1 MGKYG
6 KLIYYAAVV
15 ILVLIF
21 FVMILSGKEY
31 EGAEMGLYVVL
42 GLGVIGLIAIIFSTG
57 KFLIENP
64 SNAKNMLIT
73 IGSVALVCVI
83 CYVVAPGNLS
93 PFYEEYGVT
102 SKVVSKRI
110 DMGLYLSAFLTFAAV
125 GTIIVSEV
133 ISLFRD

>member
-6 KLIYYAAVV
+6 KIIYYAAVV

-64 SNAKNMLIT
+64 SNAKKMLIT

>member
-42 GLGVIGLIAIIFSTG
+42 GLGVLGLIAIIFSTG

-64 SNAKNMLIT
+64 SNAKKMLIT

>member
-64 SNAKNMLIT
+64 SNAKKMLIT

>member
-6 KLIYYAAVV
+6 KIIYYAIVV
-15 ILVLIF
+15 VLVLIF
-21 FVMILSGKEY
+21 FGMILSGKDY
-31 EGAEMGLYVVL
+31 EGAEMGLYIVL

-64 SNAKNMLIT
+64 SNAKKMLIT
-73 IGSVALVCVI
+73 IGSVALACLI

-93 PFYEEYGVT
+93 PSYEEYGVT

-125 GTIIVSEV
+125 GSILISEG

>member
-6 KLIYYAAVV
+6 KIIYYAAVV

-31 EGAEMGLYVVL
+31 EGAEMGLYIVL
-42 GLGVIGLIAIIFSTG
+42 GLGFIGLIAIIFSTG

-64 SNAKNMLIT
+64 SNAKKMLIT

-93 PFYEEYGVT
+93 PGYEEYGVT

-110 DMGLYLSAFLTFAAV
+110 DMGLYLSAFLTFAAI
-125 GTIIVSEV
+125 GSIIVSEG

>member
-6 KLIYYAAVV
+6 KIIYYAIVV
-15 ILVLIF
+15 VLVLIF
-21 FVMILSGKEY
+21 FGMILSGKDY
-31 EGAEMGLYVVL
+31 EGAEMGLYIVL
-42 GLGVIGLIAIIFSTG
+42 ALGVIGLIAIIFSTG

-64 SNAKNMLIT
+64 SNAKKMLIT
-73 IGSVALVCVI
+73 IGSVALACVI

-93 PFYEEYGVT
+93 PGYEEYGVT
-102 SKVVSKRI
+102 TKVVSKRI

-125 GTIIVSEV
+125 GSIIVSEG

>member
-6 KLIYYAAVV
+6 KIIYYAAVV
-15 ILVLIF
+15 VLVLTF
-21 FVMILSGKEY
+21 FVMILSGKDY
-31 EGAEMGLYVVL
+31 EGAEMGLYIAL
-42 GLGVIGLIAIIFSTG
+42 GLGGIGLIAIIFSTG

-64 SNAKNMLIT
+64 SNAKKMLIT

-93 PFYEEYGVT
+93 PSYEEYGVT

-125 GTIIVSEV
+125 GSILISEG

>member
-6 KLIYYAAVV
+6 KIIYYAAVV
-15 ILVLIF
+15 VLVLTF
-21 FVMILSGKEY
+21 FGMILSGKDY
-31 EGAEMGLYVVL
+31 EGAEMGLYVAL
-42 GLGVIGLIAIIFSTG
+42 GLGGIGLIAIIFSTG

-64 SNAKNMLIT
+64 SNAKKMLIT

-93 PFYEEYGVT
+93 PSYEEYGVT

-125 GTIIVSEV
+125 GSILISEG